1 MVTNT
6 ITIWLF
12 FFNRFCKD
20 YPAERRAFLRLG
32 VGTKTEAS
40 REIHRMAER
49 GLRSSGDLCL
59 RCAARSFG
67 ADLNLDFEYRQHPH
81 EHSRKTRQSGCA
93 PEINHRDRCP

>member
-1 MVTNT
+1 MPVPVG
-6 ITIWLF
+6 LF
-12 FFNRFCKD
+12 FCSRCRKD
-20 YPAERRAFLRLG
+20 LPAERRAFLRLG

-67 ADLNLDFEYRQHPH
+67 ADLKLDFKYRQHPH
-81 EHSRKTRQSGCA
+81 EHSRKTRQSGRA
-93 PEINHRDRCP
+93 SEINHRDRCP